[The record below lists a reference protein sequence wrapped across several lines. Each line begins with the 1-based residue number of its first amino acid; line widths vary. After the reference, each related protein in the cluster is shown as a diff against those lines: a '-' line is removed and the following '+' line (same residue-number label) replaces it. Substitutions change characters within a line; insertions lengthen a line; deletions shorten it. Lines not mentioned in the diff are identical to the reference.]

1 MLTFESPSYLFLLI
15 LLPVF
20 LYLRHFSPAS
30 DRGLRISAGIWRKGT
45 VPLKQGGVKL
55 ILLFS
60 SVLFWV
66 GILLL
71 TLTLSGP
78 SISIHEKIHLNR
90 GADIV
95 VVLDQSPSMAARDF
109 PPETRLDAAKNML
122 NFFVSARKND
132 AIGLVSFGQEAV
144 LKVPPTTDYGSFLR
158 RLDECHIMEL
168 GEGTAIGMGLAVAV
182 LHLSESRADQR
193 VIILI
198 TDGDNNAGEV
208 QPLSAASMAAQMGIR
223 VYTIG
228 IGAEGD
234 IPFEFRN
241 PETGQILSG
250 VLKSSFD
257 EDLLTELS
265 EMTEGRYFKA
275 TSPGT
280 LESVF
285 RSIDSLETI
294 EERVRIQVRTV
305 PLYRIFIMAAL
316 LLILA
321 DLLIRKVLLREV
333 L

>member
-20 LYLRHFSPAS
+20 FYLRHFSPAAG
-30 DRGLRISAGIWRKGT
+30 RALRVSAGVWRKG
-45 VPLKQGGVKL
+45 VVSLRQGGVKF
-55 ILLFS
+55 ILGVSCF
-60 SVLFWV
+60 LFWV

-71 TLTLSGP
+71 GLAMSGP
-78 SISIHEKIHLNR
+78 SFSIHEKVHLNR
-90 GADIV
+90 GADIIA
-95 VVLDQSPSMAARDF
+95 VLDQSPSMAARDF

-122 NFFVSARKND
+122 EFFVSARKND

-144 LKVPPTTDYGSFLR
+144 LKVPPTTDYESFLK
-158 RLDECHIMEL
+158 RLDESHIMEM

-182 LHLSESRADQR
+182 LHLSESRADER

-208 QPLSAASMAAQMGIR
+208 QPLAAASMAAQMGIR

-228 IGAEGD
+228 IGSEGD
-234 IPFEFRN
+234 VPFEFRN

-250 VLKSSFD
+250 VLKSRFD

-265 EMTEGRYFKA
+265 EMTDGRFFKA

-305 PLYRIFIMAAL
+305 PLYRIFIMTAL
-316 LLILA
+316 LLIFM
-321 DLLIRKVLLREV
+321 DLFIRKILLREV